1 MEVFGQSEMKSCR
14 TAVDPRGSNVSEMSV
29 TDENED

>member
-14 TAVDPRGSNVSEMSV
+14 SAVDPRGSNVSEMSV
-29 TDENED
+29 AGENED